1 MKGKLN
7 PNFKFRSGKYA
18 GWTIKEVFDISP
30 GYLNWIYENKPQM
43 LKGAEV
49 QPAPPKKVVPEVA
62 DPEEVY
68 YLYNKN
74 IKPATPEEAFDI

>member
-18 GWTIKEVFDISP
+18 GWTIQEVFDTSP

-43 LKGAEV
+43 LKGAEIKS
-49 QPAPPKKVVPEVA
+49 APKPEPKVV
-62 DPEEVY
+62 DSEEVSY
-68 YLYNKN
+68 IYSKN
-74 IKPATPEEAFDI
+74 IKPATYDEAF

>member
-18 GWTIKEVFDISP
+18 GWTIRDVFDTAP

-43 LKGAEV
+43 LKGAEIKS
-49 QPAPPKKVVPEVA
+49 APKPEPKVA
-62 DPEEVY
+62 DPEDVY
-68 YLYNKN
+68 YHSNKN
-74 IKPATPEEAFDI
+74 IRPATYDEAF

>member
-18 GWTIKEVFDISP
+18 GWTVRDVFDTAP

-43 LKGAEV
+43 LKGAEIKS
-49 QPAPPKKVVPEVA
+49 APKPEPKVA
-62 DPEEVY
+62 DSEEVY

-74 IKPATPEEAFDI
+74 IKPATYDEAF